1 MGNTRS
7 GLMISKWTLE
17 NQGSPLYHQADRLKL
32 VTFCFG
38 ANDASINLR
47 NATWRMVPPAE
58 YKQNL
63 LTSVDIFKAHGVEQ
77 ILLLTPPPAA
87 SPPRIDRRLNAT
99 VEYAELVKEV
109 GRERGLPV
117 VDIFTA
123 IQEVPDWKTAAM
135 VKDGLHLGP
144 VGQRMVFELVR
155 AAIASAQY
163 KL

>member
-7 GLMISKWTLE
+7 SLIISQWTLDNE
-17 NQGSPLYHQADRLKL
+17 RSPLYHQADRLKL

-38 ANDASINLR
+38 ANDAAINLR

-63 LTSVDIFKAHGVEQ
+63 LTSIDIFKAHGVDQ

-87 SPPRIDRRLNAT
+87 APPRIDRRLDAT
-99 VEYAELVKEV
+99 SEYAELVKQV

-117 VDIFTA
+117 ADVFSA
-123 IQEVPDWKTAAM
+123 IQEVPDWKTTAM
-135 VKDGLHLGP
+135 LQDGLHLGP
-144 VGQRMVFELVR
+144 VGQRVVFDLVR

-163 KL
+163 RL

>member
-7 GLMISKWTLE
+7 SLMISKWTLDNE
-17 NQGSPLYHQADRLKL
+17 RSPLYHQADRLKL

-38 ANDASINLR
+38 ANDAAVNRR
-47 NATWRMVPPAE
+47 NTTWRMVPPAE

-63 LTSVDIFKAHGVEQ
+63 LTSVDIFLAHGVHQ

-87 SPPRIDRRLNAT
+87 APPRIDRRLDAT
-99 VEYAELVKEV
+99 AEYAELVKQV

-117 VDIFTA
+117 VDIFSA
-123 IQEVPDWKTAAM
+123 IQDVPEWKTTAM
-135 VKDGLHLGP
+135 VKDGLHLSS
-144 VGQRMVFELVR
+144 VGQMVVFERVH

>member
-7 GLMISKWTLE
+7 SLMISKWTLDNE
-17 NQGSPLYHQADRLKL
+17 RSPLYHQADRLKL

-63 LTSVDIFKAHGVEQ
+63 LTSVDIFLAHGVNQ

-87 SPPRIDRRLNAT
+87 SPPRIDRRLDAT
-99 VEYAELVKEV
+99 AEYAELVKQV
-109 GRERGLPV
+109 GLEKGLPV
-117 VDIFTA
+117 VDIFSA
-123 IQEVPDWKTAAM
+123 IQEVPEWKTAAM
-135 VKDGLHLGP
+135 LKDGLHLNP
-144 VGQRMVFELVR
+144 VGQHLVFDLVR